1 MKILLALMGLFL
13 CLDVF
18 ADGTVMLA
26 KPDGTAYGVLNNGL
40 PVSLSSLLSGE
51 DQTNSVMKVEQQY
64 SKCYATADTVCKATV
79 PAFVHSVWC
88 YGVDAAATAGRV
100 RLVDDA
106 TVTGTAANEIWGA
119 EFAAAIQPPI
129 GQVID
134 QVMIR
139 GIEFDFTTTAD
150 VTCVAS
156 YR

>member
-1 MKILLALMGLFL
+1 MRKFSAFLGGLLLASMAGVWAATGGKLGNE
-13 CLDVF
+13 
-18 ADGTVMLA
+18 TVTLA
-26 KPDGTAYGVLNNGL
+26 T
-40 PVSLSSLLSGE
+40 LLAGE
-51 DQTNSVMKVEQQY
+51 DQTNGVMKVEGQY
-64 SKCYATADTVCKATV
+64 SRCLATADTVCKATV
-79 PAFVHSVWC
+79 PAFVHAVWC

-134 QVMIR
+134 QVMVR

-150 VTCVAS
+150 VTCVVS